1 MIVYALLVVLF
12 IMIVL
17 CLVRSEDFDT
27 YYNHT
32 MGAHAVYEKG
42 EPISVKDSMLKEK
55 YEWSAKDKQGENV
68 YDKYYNE
75 EVLQKND
82 EYDPTRVDLTGFGD
96 SYDTRF
102 QNGAPGGEGYDLRD
116 MKDNLLFGHFAHP
129 GMTGKDQVFTMQ
141 LSEKD
146 MGY

>member
-1 MIVYALLVVLF
+1 MIVYALIIAILILLVINF
-12 IMIVL
+12 S
-17 CLVRSEDFDT
+17 SEHFDT

-32 MGAHAVYEKG
+32 MGAHGVYEKDK
-42 EPISVKDSMLKEK
+42 PISVKDSMLKEK
-55 YEWSAKDKQGENV
+55 YEWSAKDKGGENV

-82 EYDPTRVDLTGFGD
+82 EYDPTRVDLTGFDD
-96 SYDTRF
+96 SYDTKF
-102 QNGAPGGEGYDLRD
+102 QNGAPSGEGYDLRD

-129 GMTGKDQVFTMQ
+129 GMTRPGEVFTMQ